1 MERQEKNDELSQTK
15 RDKDSNYMQYGIL
28 NWIVEQKK
36 DIKGKLMKFK

>member
-1 MERQEKNDELSQTK
+1 MERQEKNDELSQTE
-15 RDKDSNYMQYGIL
+15 RDKDNNYMQYGIL